1 MLPLKRCAMPDRSE
15 RTSVSVRSGPP
26 VGFGPKT
33 HPILA
38 ERGIL
43 TQAHLDEADP
53 LELYL
58 RCKRYR
64 PGTSLNMSYGMIAS
78 QERVHWREVAVRRA
92 QLDSQ
97 LRRLGL

>member
-1 MLPLKRCAMPDRSE
+1 MLPLKRCAMPERSE
-15 RTSVSVRSGPP
+15 RTSVSARSGSR

-33 HPILA
+33 HPVLA

-53 LELYL
+53 FELYL

-64 PGTSLNMSYGMIAS
+64 PGDRPESTAWDLAS
-78 QERVHWREVAVRRA
+78 RERVHWREVAVRRA
-92 QLDSQ
+92 QLESQ
-97 LRRLGL
+97 LRRGGL